1 MRGLLLPLWECF
13 LEIRYCRKPH
23 REFRP
28 LAGGH
33 PRLWRGISEIEIRP
47 EVKYALDRIET
58 TIGRAAPFEAA
69 KMARGGFE
77 RPAIDDA
84 FYETVGMNLEEYAR
98 RRRVFH
104 VACRLI
110 MSDEEPR
117 NVSKELGFPAIAD
130 FREEFESVFDIEP
143 AVHREKFGTGPVKEI
158 LET

>member
-1 MRGLLLPLWECF
+1 MRGLLLPLWEYF

-77 RPAIDDA
+77 RRAIDDA
-84 FYETVGMNLEEYAR
+84 FYETIGMNLKEYAR

-104 VACRLI
+104 AACRLI
-110 MSDEEPR
+110 MSD
-117 NVSKELGFPAIAD
+117 
-130 FREEFESVFDIEP
+130 
-143 AVHREKFGTGPVKEI
+143 
-158 LET
+158 